1 MGVPYI
7 PTREADALQWMKNF
21 AAQLSAAPATY
32 QVSGPDAA
40 NISAAVAAFE
50 AAYDAAKEPS
60 GQNPVTI
67 VTKDETRRVAEE
79 LCRQFAILIKYNAG
93 ITSADKIEAG
103 IRPVNTS
110 RQPIHVPA
118 TSPLLNIV
126 GATPGSQTLKF
137 RDAMNPEARGK
148 PFGAETIQIFVA
160 VGETEGPVE
169 GARFLG
175 AYKRNPIGVAFT
187 EVEDGKIATY
197 YARWAGGNGDT
208 GPWSNPV
215 TMRIAA

>member
-1 MGVPYI
+1 MGNSYI
-7 PTREADALQWMKNF
+7 PAREADALAWMKNF

-40 NISAAVAAFE
+40 NITAAVNAFE
-50 AAYDAAKEPS
+50 AAYNAAQEPS
-60 GQNPVTI
+60 GHNPVTTI
-67 VTKDETRRVAEE
+67 IKDEARRVAEE
-79 LCRQFAILIKYNAG
+79 LCRQFALLIKYNAG
-93 ITSADKIEAG
+93 ITSADKVEAG
-103 IRPVNTS
+103 IRPVNTN
-110 RQPIHVPA
+110 RQPIQVPA

-126 GATPGSQTLKF
+126 GATPGSQTVKF
-137 RDAMNPEARGK
+137 SDAMNPEARGR

-160 VGETEGPVE
+160 IGEAEGTVE

-215 TMRIAA
+215 SMRIAA